1 MSDTNFLATIAKSK
15 AAANRAAKTLTLS
28 QLEKAIANLS
38 SAVKAAKARESVKDQ
53 KKKAL
58 AIKKLQTLMATA
70 GISPEDMG
78 LAASPQKTIK
88 AKRKVNSAKGKKRG
102 VVLPKYQ
109 LTVEGKTTQWT
120 GRGRMPV
127 VFREFVDNG
136 GSLEQ
141 CLIAEAVQAA

>member
-1 MSDTNFLATIAKSK
+1 MSEENFLISISKSK
-15 AAANRAAKTLTLS
+15 SAANRAAKSLTLS

-38 SAVKAAKARESVKDQ
+38 AAVKSVKSRESVKEQ

-58 AIKKLQTLMATA
+58 AIKKLQALMATA

-78 LAASPQKTIK
+78 LATGTKTKGK
-88 AKRKVNSAKGKKRG
+88 AKRKASSAKGKKRG
-102 VVLPKYQ
+102 AVPPKYQ
-109 LTVEGKTTQWT
+109 VTVEGKTTQWT

-136 GSLEQ
+136 GSLAQ
-141 CLIAEAVQAA
+141 CLIPDAA